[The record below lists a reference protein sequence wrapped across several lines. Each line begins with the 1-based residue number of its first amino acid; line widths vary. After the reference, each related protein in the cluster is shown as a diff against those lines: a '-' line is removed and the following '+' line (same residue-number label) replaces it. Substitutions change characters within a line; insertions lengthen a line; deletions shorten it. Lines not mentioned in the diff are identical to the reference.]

1 MKNMATKKKSKSTSK
16 NGGKTKLDLGDPPIL
31 VGGGGSSYLWVDL
44 TQDQRPVNPSL
55 DNPGIGINQGAP
67 KPNTRSNYACTR
79 ILKTPSEIVFFD
91 GVNALT
97 TLTIPNAGRNGWYIK
112 FSN

>member
-1 MKNMATKKKSKSTSK
+1 MATKKQSRRSKK
-16 NGGKTKLDLGDPPIL
+16 NSGPRADLGDPPIL

-55 DNPGIGINQGAP
+55 DNPGIGVNPGAP
-67 KPNTRSNYACTR
+67 KPNTRANYACSR

-91 GVNALT
+91 GVNTMT

>member
-1 MKNMATKKKSKSTSK
+1 MATKKKSKSTSK
-16 NGGKTKLDLGDPPIL
+16 KGRKTGLDLGDPPIL

-55 DNPGIGINQGAP
+55 DNPGIGVNPGAP
-67 KPNTRSNYACTR
+67 KPNTRANYACSR

-91 GVNALT
+91 GVNTLT
-97 TLTIPNAGRNGWYIK
+97 TFTIPNAGRNGWYIK